1 MHRVY
6 ADNNATTAVAP
17 EVLEAMLPF
26 LKDHFHNPSS
36 LYAAA
41 GDVTRA
47 IEQARA
53 SVAALVGAAIPGEIT
68 FTSGA
73 TEANTTALRGA
84 ARARP
89 TRRHIVTT
97 AVEHPA
103 VLEVCRDLEREGYD
117 LSVLPVDREGR
128 LDLRDLVRALRP
140 DTLFVSVMLAN
151 NETGVLFPVADVARI
166 AKETSPEIL
175 VHSDATQAFGKIPV
189 DLAAMPG
196 VDLLSLSGHK
206 LHAPKGVGALYTRRG
221 AAVRPLLIGGHQ
233 ENGRRAGTENVASIV
248 ALGRACDM
256 AREHLPRAGGVAALR
271 DRLEAT
277 LRTDIPCLEINGG
290 GAPRLPNTLNLACHY
305 IEGESIL
312 NELDGAG
319 ICASSGSACTSGSLE
334 PSHVLRAMH
343 IPFTAVHGS
352 VRFSLSRYT
361 TEADID
367 RIAGVFPGIVKALRR
382 ISPYWDPARDAPRP
396 DAPSMTAAA
405 P

>member
-17 EVLEAMLPF
+17 EALDAMLPF
-26 LKDHFHNPSS
+26 LRESFHNPSS
-36 LYAAA
+36 LYGAA

-47 IEQARA
+47 IERARQ
-53 SVAALVGAAIPGEIT
+53 SVATLLGAAMPGEIT
-68 FTSGA
+68 FMSGA

-89 TRRHIVTT
+89 TRRHLVTT

-103 VLEVCRDLEREGYD
+103 VLEVCRDLEREGYA

-128 LDLRDLVRALRP
+128 LDLRDLARELRP
-140 DTLFVSVMLAN
+140 DTLLVSVMLAN
-151 NETGVLFPVADVARI
+151 NETGVIFPIADIARI
-166 AKETSPEIL
+166 VRETSPDIL
-175 VHSDATQAFGKIPV
+175 VHTDATQAVGKIPI
-189 DLAAMPG
+189 DLAALPG

-206 LHAPKGVGALYTRRG
+206 LHAPKGIGALVARRG

-248 ALGRACDM
+248 ALGRACEL
-256 AREHLPRAGGVAALR
+256 AREHLPHAGGIAALR
-271 DRLEAT
+271 DRLEAV
-277 LRTDIPCLEINGG
+277 LRSNIPCLEINGG
-290 GAPRLPNTLNLACHY
+290 AAPRLPNTLNLACHY

-312 NELDGAG
+312 NELDAAG

-361 TEADID
+361 TEADVD
-367 RIAGVFPGIVKALRR
+367 RIAAVFPDIVRALRR
-382 ISPYWDPARDAPRP
+382 ISPYWDPSRNAPRP